1 VVTVGGVSAVSV
13 TFLVSPGRV
22 VVAATV
28 VLVLD
33 PDSVVM
39 ELIIKFT
46 SAPVTTVE
54 ATVLPAAV
62 GDVEASA
69 TGVSTTTVFGVAMAV
84 DVVGG
89 FTVGT
94 LFCGLGGVVLNGPG
108 GGSLL
113 GGVKTT
119 P

>member
-13 TFLVSPGRV
+13 TFLVSPDRV
-22 VVAATV
+22 VVAAV
-28 VLVLD
+28 VLMVLD
-33 PDSVVM
+33 SDSVMVK
-39 ELIIKFT
+39 IDGIWFT
-46 SAPVTTVE
+46 SGSVTTVE
-54 ATVLPAAV
+54 LTMLPAVV

-69 TGVSTTTVFGVAMAV
+69 TGVSAVTVFCVAIT
-84 DVVGG
+84 VVVVG

-94 LFCGLGGVVLNGPG
+94 LFGGLGGVVLAGPG

-113 GGVKTT
+113 GGVSTK

>member
-13 TFLVSPGRV
+13 TFLISPGVV
-22 VVAATV
+22 VVASTV
-28 VLVLD
+28 VLVLNQY
-33 PDSVVM
+33 VVV
-39 ELIIKFT
+39 EFIKFT

-69 TGVSTTTVFGVAMAV
+69 TTVFGVAMVV
-84 DVVGG
+84 DVVDG
-89 FTVGT
+89 FIVGT
-94 LFCGLGGVVLNGPG
+94 LFGGLGGVVLAGPG

-113 GGVKTT
+113 GGVKTM